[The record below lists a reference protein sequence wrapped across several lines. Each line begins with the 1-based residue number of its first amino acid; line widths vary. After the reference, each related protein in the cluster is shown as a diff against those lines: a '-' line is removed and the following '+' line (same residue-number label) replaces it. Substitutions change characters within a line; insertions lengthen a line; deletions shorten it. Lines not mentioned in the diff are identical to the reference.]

1 MRATSAAIGFVRPV
15 QTDGMSGDGKRFR
28 WPILV
33 GVAVG
38 VLASVVV
45 AKSLDRAAT
54 VARSSVPVI
63 TKPSGPSRYT
73 ARETLDYGN
82 LVMDP
87 DPTNA
92 PTHLSQTKA
101 LEVANSFV
109 PFGQATRGFTP
120 QVRYGLF
127 TNGAQGTTDPSGKLI
142 PLTTRAPAWMVL
154 WRKVPW
160 AGLSGGPPPLPGTRR
175 EPPRA
180 YPADIAIVVADDAN
194 GTLLFAGT
202 FTPT

>member
-1 MRATSAAIGFVRPV
+1 M
-15 QTDGMSGDGKRFR
+15 TDGGKTFR

-54 VARSSVPVI
+54 VARNSVPVV

-87 DPTNA
+87 DTTNA
-92 PTHLSQTKA
+92 PTRLSQTQA
-101 LEVANSFV
+101 LEAANSFV
-109 PFGQATRGFTP
+109 PFAHATRGFTP

-127 TNGAQGTTDPSGKLI
+127 TNGAQGTPDASGKLI
-142 PLTTRAPAWMVL
+142 PLTTRTPAWMVL

-160 AGLSGGPPPLPGTRR
+160 AGLSGGGATPSKPSDRPQ
-175 EPPRA
+175 RA
-180 YPADIAIVVADDAN
+180 FPADIAIVVADDAN
-194 GTLLFAGT
+194 GTMLFAGT